1 MRCPRC
7 QHENPTGQKFCG
19 DCGARL
25 ATSCPACG
33 TSNPPRQNFC
43 GECGAALSP
52 GGSRQSVTPDAY
64 CIAPGFL
71 DTRVWVVRGIEG
83 AI

>member
-1 MRCPRC
+1 MVLE
-7 QHENPTGQKFCG
+7 QQDKHESQW
-19 DCGARL
+19 A
-25 ATSCPACG
+25 AITSIA
-33 TSNPPRQNFC
+33 
-43 GECGAALSP
+43 EKI
-52 GGSRQSVTPDAY
+52 